1 MSAGRGGGPE
11 IPSLHLAIVG
21 TVVVV
26 LSVMLALAFP
36 NPSNFQRSMIA
47 IFAGLGAAG
56 IASAF
61 TGFVEIE
68 SRWVRAGGPLGVF
81 VFVCF
86 YVWYTA

>member
-1 MSAGRGGGPE
+1 
-11 IPSLHLAIVG
+11 
-21 TVVVV
+21 
-26 LSVMLALAFP
+26 
-36 NPSNFQRSMIA
+36 MIA